1 MTFVESFCVSH
12 LPIFRTIPIITF
24 LASYWSQV
32 NQILTDL
39 NFDITGRTRQAFSS
53 HSFEFDTF
61 ESVRPSVCRSGLEK
75 ILQPAARGGA
85 ASALKWPLRR
95 AQRENMTKLLLKS
108 TIFKGSRKMAA
119 SGGGETFSWPSAVH
133 T

>member
-108 TIFKGSRKMAA
+108 TILKALGKWQRAA
-119 SGGGETFSWPSAVH
+119 AVKLFPGLL
-133 T
+133 